1 MTERRSLFRCG
12 SMCGSAFVTLALI
25 GCAQNPTPVNGTGAV
40 GNASEAVA
48 KAGSKVIGG
57 PLIPDAVV
65 QISPTVSYPLE
76 KLVYWGLYIG
86 AAWLIVDPL
95 APNWEI
101 EEARLPDDYVH
112 FSLKMK
118 RIYSGGA
125 GEARAVLERRA
136 KTLVREG
143 GFKGYEIVEYAE
155 RLDSSVLGSQ
165 RKAEGVIRL
174 IKKPA

>member
-1 MTERRSLFRCG
+1 MTEHMSRVQKGRSRWL
-12 SMCGSAFVTLALI
+12 SLLALALA
-25 GCAQNPTPVNGTGAV
+25 GCAQNPTPMNGTGII
-40 GNASEAVA
+40 GNTSEAVA
-48 KAGSKVIGG
+48 KAGKNVIGG
-57 PLIPDAVV
+57 PLIPDSTV
-65 QISPTVSYPLE
+65 QIGPSVSIALE
-76 KLVYWGLYIG
+76 KLVYWGLYVG

-95 APNWEI
+95 APNWEL

-118 RIYSGGA
+118 RIYNGGA
-125 GEARAVLERRA
+125 GEARSVLDRRA
-136 KTLVREG
+136 RALVREG
-143 GFKGYEIVEYAE
+143 GFLGYEIVEYAE

>member
-1 MTERRSLFRCG
+1 MTEQGTRIHNGWTHGLLL
-12 SMCGSAFVTLALI
+12 MALA
-25 GCAQNPTPVNGTGAV
+25 GCAQNPTPVSGTGIV
-40 GNASEAVA
+40 GNTSEAIA
-48 KAGSKVIGG
+48 KAGKNVIGG
-57 PLIPDAVV
+57 PLIPDSVV
-65 QISPTVSYPLE
+65 QIGATVSYPLE
-76 KLVYWGLYIG
+76 KLVYWGLYVG

-125 GEARAVLERRA
+125 GEARSVLDRRA
-136 KTLVREG
+136 KALVREG
-143 GFKGYEIVEYAE
+143 GFQGYEIVEYAE

-174 IKKPA
+174 VKKDS

>member
-1 MTERRSLFRCG
+1 MNERLFP
-12 SMCGSAFVTLALI
+12 TWLALLVLV
-25 GCAQNPTPVNGTGAV
+25 GCSATPNPPTP
-40 GNASEAVA
+40 AVA
-48 KAGSKVIGG
+48 NAIIPNKSIDIG
-57 PLIPDAVV
+57 P
-65 QISPTVSYPLE
+65 SVSYPLE

-125 GEARAVLERRA
+125 GEARAVLDRRA
-136 KTLVREG
+136 KVLVREG
-143 GFKGYEIVEYAE
+143 GYRGYELVEYAE

-174 IKKPA
+174 IKKAG